1 MTLFITRQCHNKKD
15 KCQPILEYLPL
26 CTPRKQEL
34 SSIQMIGEV
43 IRFPL
48 FRDLSSADL
57 KIVAPL
63 FSVRTYP
70 QDAIIF
76 EQGELATCLYL
87 LAKGEVVIRYKP
99 YDGDPINLNRIK
111 AGGVFGWSAVLGNTV
126 YSSSVVCSEPCEV
139 LFITGPGLR
148 QLLADH
154 PQTGRII
161 LDRLARAVS
170 SRWVNA
176 HAQIKTMLNNG
187 ISNQDFPLD
196 PEEAPMSATPV
207 PSAKETQIRALL
219 DQLNA
224 YIEQYHGGSVEM
236 VAFDGET
243 LKVRLGGACLGC
255 PLSPS
260 TLHGWVEGTVRQF
273 FPEVTVVEAVAT
285 E

>member
-1 MTLFITRQCHNKKD
+1 
-15 KCQPILEYLPL
+15 
-26 CTPRKQEL
+26 
-34 SSIQMIGEV
+34 MIGEV

-48 FRDLSSADL
+48 FRDLSAADL
-57 KIVAPL
+57 KIIAPL

-70 QDAIIF
+70 AEAIIF
-76 EQGELATCLYL
+76 EQGEKATCLYL
-87 LAKGEVVIRYKP
+87 LAKGEVSIRYKP
-99 YDGDPINLNRIK
+99 YDGEAINLNRIK
-111 AGGVFGWSAVLGNTV
+111 PGGVFGWSAVLGNLV
-126 YSSSVVCSEPCEV
+126 YSSSVICNESSEV
-139 LFITGPGLR
+139 LFICGPDLR
-148 QLLADH
+148 QLLVEH

-176 HAQIKTMLNNG
+176 HAQIKNMLNNG
-187 ISNQDFPLD
+187 IVHNNFMLD
-196 PEEAPMSATPV
+196 PEEIPMTPTPT
-207 PSAKETQIRALL
+207 PSAKEAQIRALL

-273 FPEVTVVEAVAT
+273 FPEVHVVEALPT